1 MLLQELLYIQQ
12 MLFHR
17 QQVLHIMDT
26 ERKGQLDC

>member
-12 MLFHR
+12 VLFHP

-26 ERKGQLDC
+26 GTKGQLDC